1 MLPQLAIIG
10 GLVAFAAAC
19 LFVVK
24 SAGRS
29 GDYRPVAQ
37 KSGTSP
43 LFFVL
48 LVIFFVGL
56 LFLANSVT
64 GGMVA
69 AALAG

>member
-37 KSGTSP
+37 KSGVSP
-43 LFFVL
+43 FFFVL

-69 AALAG
+69 AVLH